1 MAAHDDR
8 NAGGNR
14 IDIEVMNGVHQVKH
28 LAAEFHRFGS
38 RKTATD
44 AGHIYMPA
52 SPTSPACRMWSAPA
66 SALIASGRSSP
77 CVSEITPT
85 VRLFAALPFTGPP
98 SAAPADRESRAA
110 HRR

>member
-44 AGHIYMPA
+44 AGHIY
-52 SPTSPACRMWSAPA
+52 
-66 SALIASGRSSP
+66 IAAYRRQRSNLAQP
-77 CVSEITPT
+77 VEDARVSHISSMQNV
-85 VRLFAALPFTGPP
+85 VRAG
-98 SAAPADRESRAA
+98 
-110 HRR
+110 